1 MAAPT
6 GYSVPMAQ
14 GTGLGPVVQGYV
26 PTSPASVDPNAL
38 PPVLPTAPSFPASTG
53 TAATPKGSGIPP
65 SVVNKNNADLFDEPD
80 IFIPGPK
87 STTTEIKKDN
97 DNNNNNNNDDDDNTE
112 NAGGAGDGT
121 SDSYANLAAR
131 FSQLQK

>member
-87 STTTEIKKDN
+87 STTTEQTNNNSTNKNNDN
-97 DNNNNNNNDDDDNTE
+97 DDHDHLD
-112 NAGGAGDGT
+112 T
-121 SDSYANLAAR
+121 SHTL
-131 FSQLQK
+131 LP